1 MSGAGETPGARG
13 LPPALAIR
21 SLWLIA
27 AAAVGALLL
36 ARLVQVSMFFDGG
49 IYASVARNL
58 AEGRG
63 DVWRL
68 HFSDALFPVFSEH
81 PPLMM
86 WLQALAFSTFGDG
99 IAVEKG
105 FSLLTFVIC
114 AVLLHRLWLRLH
126 ERDAAMRLA
135 FPLALVLVLVSGR
148 VAWGFANGLLEN
160 LVAVFS
166 LTAVLA
172 ILVAQGPSARG
183 SPSRRALL
191 MAAAGVAV
199 SLSMLTKGPVGL
211 FPLATPAIHWLVF
224 RQAPLRDG
232 VADTLVMLS
241 VIVACFGALLSV
253 DASREAIGRYLDAQL
268 FASLSGDRGRY
279 GGGPYVV
286 RKILGINGYAL
297 LIVALLALAGR
308 RLLGVDDDGD
318 TRRLRWKRA
327 AFLLL
332 VGLSASLPIG
342 LSPRVANF
350 YFNPSLFF
358 FGSGLA
364 VLGAPY
370 LLAILARLNARQA
383 KRLFVG
389 ALAAVLV
396 SAAVV
401 ARDFGRPGTD
411 ARTIAQAAAIGQAVC
426 PNRADCGARLAACGE
441 IWEDWALQTYLQ
453 RHFRLGMAR
462 AADLEATFLLTQP
475 GCPAAPG
482 TTDTGVDVSPYRL
495 LKRTGPP

>member
-1 MSGAGETPGARG
+1 MNPGARG

-36 ARLVQVSMFFDGG
+36 ARLVRVSMFFDGG

-63 DVWRL
+63 GVWRL

-114 AVLLHRLWLRLH
+114 AVLLFRLWLRLH
-126 ERDAAMRLA
+126 DRDPAMRLA

-148 VAWGFANGLLEN
+148 LAWGFANGLLEN

-172 ILVAQGPSARG
+172 ILVAQGA
-183 SPSRRALL
+183 SPRRAPGRRALL
-191 MAAAGVAV
+191 MATAGVAV

-224 RQAPLRDG
+224 RQSPLRSV

-241 VIVACFGALLSV
+241 VIVAFFGALLSF

-268 FASLSGDRGRY
+268 FASLSGDRGRD

-297 LIVALLALAGR
+297 LVVALLALAGR
-308 RLLGVDDDGD
+308 RVLGAAEDAGL
-318 TRRLRWKRA
+318 RRLRWQRA

-370 LLAILARLNARQA
+370 LLAVLARLNARQA

-389 ALAAVLV
+389 ALAAVLA

-401 ARDFGRPGTD
+401 ARDFGRPGAD
-411 ARTIAQAAAIGQAVC
+411 ERTIAQAAAIGQTVC
-426 PNRADCGARLAACGE
+426 PSGARCGASLAACGE
-441 IWEDWALQTYLQ
+441 IWEDWALHTYLQ

-462 AADLEATFLLTQP
+462 AADLDATFLLTQP

-495 LKRTGPP
+495 LKRNGPP